1 MESVM
6 KFLKWFF
13 VAILGLVAALVLYI
27 TLIFDPNDF
36 KPQIVDVV
44 KDKTGRLLVISSD
57 LSWTFFPRLG
67 IKLGGITL
75 SNPEGFENAAMVSI
89 NEVVAEVALMPLL
102 KKEVE
107 ISQLNLDGLTLAL
120 ETQKD
125 GRTSFDGLTGQ
136 ASDSAQPQSSNVAT
150 SSATLS
156 KLDIGGISITNTK
169 ISHFDHQTNTTQV
182 LSLKALTLGRFQLD
196 HFATLHYEL
205 SASLPDLNLD
215 SSGEGQVRVS
225 QDLQHVTINDFVVTN
240 LITGNSIPNGSLKAD
255 VNTSLEMALDKQ
267 TMSLVL
273 ASFSAADINA
283 SGKVDIAYGS
293 KVPAVVAKLD
303 IGDIDIDRLLPKQ
316 DQGAVTQ
323 KQAIPSNAGAVEPDL
338 TAMKT
343 VNLDINVNI
352 KSVKVANLKTQNWVF
367 KMVMKQGV
375 ANISQ
380 LSADLYGG
388 TIKASAKLDG
398 RNKIAKYQFDKR
410 LSGVGIRALLVD
422 AAEIDILDG
431 TANFNV
437 VGKGKSLLPDNLKK
451 NLLANGKFEI
461 TDGAIYGVNIP
472 QMIRDAKAKLGGNMS
487 PSGST
492 EQKTDFTSMTGSFK
506 VANGILSNPDLNMAS
521 PLIRLTG
528 AGTANVINESL
539 DYKLTTSV
547 VGSLE
552 GQGGNE
558 RDALYGVE
566 IPFAISGTMSEPKFS
581 LDTKA
586 LLDSKLKDETN
597 KLKDSLFKQFGGF

>member
-1 MESVM
+1 M

-13 VAILGLVAALVLYI
+13 VAILALVAALVLYI
-27 TLIFDPNDF
+27 TLIFDPNDL

-44 KDKTGRLLVISSD
+44 KQNTGRNLTISSD
-57 LSWTFFPRLG
+57 LSWTFFPSLG

-75 SNPEGFENAAMVSI
+75 SNPQGFENPAMVSV

-102 KKEVE
+102 NKEVV

-136 ASDSAQPQSSNVAT
+136 ASDTVPAKNSIGGG

-156 KLDIGGISITNTK
+156 KLDIGGISITNTQ
-169 ISHFDHQTNTTQV
+169 ISNVDHQTNTKQS
-182 LSLKALTLGRFQLD
+182 LSLKSLTLGRFQLD
-196 HFATLHYEL
+196 EFAKLQYEL
-205 SASLPDLNLD
+205 TASLPDLKVG
-215 SSGEGQVRVS
+215 SSGEGQIRVS
-225 QDLQHVTINDFVVTN
+225 QDLQRVTINDFVVSN
-240 LITGNSIPNGSLKAD
+240 VITGTSIPNGSLKAD
-255 VNTSLEMALDKQ
+255 LRTSLEMALDKQ
-267 TMSLVL
+267 TMSLML

-283 SGKVDIAYGS
+283 SGQLDIAYGK
-293 KVPAVVAKLD
+293 KVPKVVAKLEF
-303 IGDIDIDRLLPKQ
+303 GDIDLDRLLPKQ
-316 DQGAVTQ
+316 EQGAANATQ
-323 KQAIPSNAGAVEPDL
+323 ASQSNTAAVEPDL
-338 TAMKT
+338 TAMKS
-343 VNLDINVNI
+343 VDLDVSVKV
-352 KSVKVANLKTQNWVF
+352 KSVKVANVKTQDWVL
-367 KMVMKQGV
+367 KMVMQQGI

-380 LSADLYGG
+380 LSANLYGG
-388 TIKASAKLDG
+388 SIKVSAKLDG
-398 RNKIAKYQFDKR
+398 RNKVAQYQFDKR
-410 LSGVGIRALLVD
+410 LSGVDIRALLMD
-422 AAEIDILDG
+422 AAEVDMLDG

-437 VGKGKSLLPDNLKK
+437 TGKGKSLLPDNLKK
-451 NLLANGKFEI
+451 NLRANGQFEI
-461 TDGAIYGVNIP
+461 ADGAIHGVNIP
-472 QMIRDAKAKLGGNMS
+472 QMIRDAKAKLSGDMS
-487 PSGST
+487 SSNST

-506 VANGILSNPDLNMAS
+506 VAKGVVLNPDLNMAS

-528 AGTANVINESL
+528 AGTANVINEAL

-566 IPFAISGTMSEPKFS
+566 IPFVISGTMSEPNFA

-597 KLKDSLFKQFGGF
+597 KLKDSLFKKFGGF

>member
-1 MESVM
+1 M

-44 KDKTGRLLVISSD
+44 KDKTGRNLAISSD
-57 LSWTFFPRLG
+57 LSWTFFPSLG

-75 SNPEGFENAAMVSI
+75 SNPAGFENAAMVSI

-136 ASDSAQPQSSNVAT
+136 ASDSAQPQSSDGAT

-169 ISHFDHQTNTTQV
+169 ISNFDHQTNATQV
-182 LSLKALTLGRFQLD
+182 LSLKSLTLGRFQLD
-196 HFATLHYEL
+196 QFATLQYEL

-215 SSGEGQVRVS
+215 SSGEGQIRVS

-255 VNTSLEMALDKQ
+255 INTSLEMALDKQ

-283 SGKVDIAYGS
+283 SGKVDIAYGA
-293 KVPAVVAKLD
+293 KVPSVVAKLD

-316 DQGAVTQ
+316 EEGAATQ
-323 KQAIPSNAGAVEPDL
+323 KQTSPSNTAAVEPDL

-343 VNLDINVNI
+343 VNLDINVNV

-398 RNKIAKYQFDKR
+398 RNKVAQYQFDKR
-410 LSGVGIRALLVD
+410 LSGVDIRALLVD
-422 AAEIDILDG
+422 AAEIDMLDG

-437 VGKGKSLLPDNLKK
+437 AGKGKSLLPDNLKK

-461 TDGAIYGVNIP
+461 ADGAIHGVNIP
-472 QMIRDAKAKLGGNMS
+472 QMIRDAKAKLGGDMS
-487 PSGST
+487 PSDST

-506 VANGILSNPDLNMAS
+506 VAKGLVSNPDLHMAS

-528 AGTANVINESL
+528 AGTANVINEAL
-539 DYKLTTSV
+539 DYRLTTSV

-586 LLDSKLKDETN
+586 LFDSKLKDETN
-597 KLKDSLFKQFGGF
+597 KLKDSLFKKFGGF

>member
-1 MESVM
+1 M

-13 VAILGLVAALVLYI
+13 VAILALVAALALYI

-36 KPQIVDVV
+36 KPQIVEVV
-44 KDKTGRLLVISSD
+44 KEKTGRNLAISSD
-57 LSWTFFPRLG
+57 LTWTFFPSLG

-75 SNPEGFENAAMVSI
+75 SNPQGFENSAMVSV

-102 KKEVE
+102 SKEVE

-125 GRTSFDGLTGQ
+125 GSSSFDGLTDQ
-136 ASDSAQPQSSNVAT
+136 ASDTVPAKDNKGGG

-156 KLDIGGISITNTK
+156 KLDIGGISITNTQ
-169 ISHFDHQTNTTQV
+169 ISNVDHQTNTKQS
-182 LSLKALTLGRFQLD
+182 LSLKSLTLGRFQLD
-196 HFATLHYEL
+196 EFAKLQYEL
-205 SASLPDLNLD
+205 TASLPDLKVD
-215 SSGEGQVRVS
+215 SRGEGQIRVS
-225 QDLQHVTINDFVVTN
+225 QDLQQVTINDFVVTN
-240 LITGNSIPNGSLKAD
+240 VITGTSLPNGSLTAD
-255 VNTSLEMALDKQ
+255 LTTSLEMALDKQ

-283 SGKVDIAYGS
+283 SGQLDIAYGK
-293 KVPAVVAKLD
+293 KVPKVVAKLD
-303 IGDIDIDRLLPKQ
+303 VGDIDLDRFLPKQ
-316 DQGAVTQ
+316 GQDAVNETSTSQ
-323 KQAIPSNAGAVEPDL
+323 SDAVAVEPDL
-338 TAMKT
+338 TAMKSVDLD
-343 VNLDINVNI
+343 VNVSV
-352 KSVKVANLKTQNWVF
+352 KSVKVANLNTQNWRF
-367 KMVMKQGV
+367 KMVMQQGI

-380 LSADLYGG
+380 LSANLYGG
-388 TIKASAKLDG
+388 SIKASAKLDG
-398 RNKIAKYQFDKR
+398 RNKVAQYQFDKH
-410 LSGVGIRALLVD
+410 LSGVDIRALLMD
-422 AAEIDILDG
+422 AAEVDMLDG

-437 VGKGKSLLPDNLKK
+437 AGRGKSLLPDNLKK
-451 NLLANGKFEI
+451 NLSADGQFEI
-461 TDGAIYGVNIP
+461 ADGAIHGVNIP
-472 QMIRDAKAKLGGNMS
+472 QMIRDAKAKLSGDMS
-487 PSGST
+487 SSNST

-506 VANGILSNPDLNMAS
+506 VAKGVVSNSDLNMAS

-528 AGTANVINESL
+528 AGTANVINEAL

-566 IPFAISGTMSEPKFS
+566 IPFAISGTMSKPKFA

-597 KLKDSLFKQFGGF
+597 KLKDSLFKKFGGF

>member
-1 MESVM
+1 M

-44 KDKTGRLLVISSD
+44 KDKTGRNLAISSD
-57 LSWTFFPRLG
+57 LSWTFFPSLG

-75 SNPEGFENAAMVSI
+75 SNPAGFENAAMVSI

-136 ASDSAQPQSSNVAT
+136 ASDSAQPQSSDGAT

-156 KLDIGGISITNTK
+156 TLDIGGISITNTK
-169 ISHFDHQTNTTQV
+169 ISNFDHQTNATQV
-182 LSLKALTLGRFQLD
+182 LSLKSLTLGRFQLD
-196 HFATLHYEL
+196 QFATLQYEL

-215 SSGEGQVRVS
+215 SSGEGQIRVS

-255 VNTSLEMALDKQ
+255 INTSLEMALDKQ

-283 SGKVDIAYGS
+283 SGKVDIAYGA
-293 KVPAVVAKLD
+293 KVPSVVAKLD

-316 DQGAVTQ
+316 EEGAATQ
-323 KQAIPSNAGAVEPDL
+323 KQTSPSNAAAVEPDL

-343 VNLDINVNI
+343 VNLDINVNV

-398 RNKIAKYQFDKR
+398 RNKVAQYQFDKR
-410 LSGVGIRALLVD
+410 LSGVDIRALLVD
-422 AAEIDILDG
+422 AAEIDMLDG

-437 VGKGKSLLPDNLKK
+437 AGKGKSLLPDNLKK

-461 TDGAIYGVNIP
+461 ADGAIHGVNIP
-472 QMIRDAKAKLGGNMS
+472 QMIRDAKAKLGGDMS
-487 PSGST
+487 PSDST

-506 VANGILSNPDLNMAS
+506 VAKGLVSNPDLHMAS

-528 AGTANVINESL
+528 AGTANVINEAL
-539 DYKLTTSV
+539 DYRLTTSV

-586 LLDSKLKDETN
+586 LFDSKLKDETN
-597 KLKDSLFKQFGGF
+597 KLKDSLFKKFGGF

>member
-1 MESVM
+1 M

-44 KDKTGRLLVISSD
+44 KDKTGRNLAISSD
-57 LSWTFFPRLG
+57 LSWTFFPSLG

-136 ASDSAQPQSSNVAT
+136 ASDNAQPQTSDGAASN
-150 SSATLS
+150 ATLS

-169 ISHFDHQTNTTQV
+169 ISNFDHQTNTTQV
-182 LSLKALTLGRFQLD
+182 LSLKSLTLGRFQLD
-196 HFATLHYEL
+196 KFATLQYEL

-215 SSGEGQVRVS
+215 SSGEGQIRVS

-283 SGKVDIAYGS
+283 SGKVDIAYGA
-293 KVPAVVAKLD
+293 KVPTVVAKLD

-316 DQGAVTQ
+316 EEGAATQ
-323 KQAIPSNAGAVEPDL
+323 KQTSSSNAAAVEPDL

-343 VNLDINVNI
+343 VNLDINVNV

-375 ANISQ
+375 ANINQ

-398 RNKIAKYQFDKR
+398 RNKVAQYQFDKR
-410 LSGVGIRALLVD
+410 LSGVDIRALLVD
-422 AAEIDILDG
+422 AAEVDMLDG

-437 VGKGKSLLPDNLKK
+437 VGKGRSLLPDNLKK

-461 TDGAIYGVNIP
+461 ADGAIHGVNIP
-472 QMIRDAKAKLGGNMS
+472 QMIRDAKAKLGGDMS
-487 PSGST
+487 PSDST

-506 VANGILSNPDLNMAS
+506 VANGVVSNPDLHMAS

-528 AGTANVINESL
+528 AGTANVINEAL
-539 DYKLTTSV
+539 DYRLTTSV

-586 LLDSKLKDETN
+586 LFDSQLKDETN
-597 KLKDSLFKQFGGF
+597 KLKDSLFKKFGGF

>member
-13 VAILGLVAALVLYI
+13 IAILGLVAALVLYI

-44 KDKTGRLLVISSD
+44 KDKTGRNLAISSD
-57 LSWTFFPRLG
+57 LSWTFFPSLG

-75 SNPEGFENAAMVSI
+75 SNPAGFENAAMVSI

-136 ASDSAQPQSSNVAT
+136 ASDSVQPQSSDGAT

-169 ISHFDHQTNTTQV
+169 ISNFDHQTNATQV
-182 LSLKALTLGRFQLD
+182 LSLKSLTLGRFQLD
-196 HFATLHYEL
+196 QFATLQYEL

-215 SSGEGQVRVS
+215 SSGEGQIRVS

-255 VNTSLEMALDKQ
+255 INTSLEMALDKQ

-283 SGKVDIAYGS
+283 SGKVDIAYGT
-293 KVPAVVAKLD
+293 KVPSVVAKLD

-316 DQGAVTQ
+316 EEGAATQ
-323 KQAIPSNAGAVEPDL
+323 KQTSPSNATAVEPDL

-343 VNLDINVNI
+343 VNLDINVNV

-375 ANISQ
+375 ANINQ

-388 TIKASAKLDG
+388 TIRASAKLDG
-398 RNKIAKYQFDKR
+398 RNKVAQYQFDKR
-410 LSGVGIRALLVD
+410 LSGVDIRALLVD
-422 AAEIDILDG
+422 AAEIDMLDG

-437 VGKGKSLLPDNLKK
+437 AGKGKSLLPDNLKK

-461 TDGAIYGVNIP
+461 ADGAIHGVNIP
-472 QMIRDAKAKLGGNMS
+472 QMIRDAKAKLGGDMS
-487 PSGST
+487 PSDST

-506 VANGILSNPDLNMAS
+506 VAKGLVSNPDLHMAS

-528 AGTANVINESL
+528 AGTANVINEAL
-539 DYKLTTSV
+539 DYRLTTSV

-586 LLDSKLKDETN
+586 LFDSKLKDETN
-597 KLKDSLFKQFGGF
+597 KLKDSLFKKFGGF